1 MADNVLKARIV
12 LEAPGVAAVTNAATA
27 AVKKLKDS
35 LAGIKG
41 SADLASFS
49 IGKVGTTLRA
59 VRNPAAEAAAA
70 LDKTKLGANQA
81 GNALQNLGRI
91 AQDAPFGFIG
101 ISNNINPLLESFQR
115 LKAST
120 GTTGGAL
127 KALASQLGGAGGL
140 GLAVSVV
147 TGLLTVF
154 SKEIFGSGS
163 AADAAKSSMDR
174 YQDAVDNLKES
185 VEGVSRAIAFAN
197 QLGSI
202 NVKIAGFGKDTGTE
216 LQDLREQSV
225 AQQTAIENATAY
237 VKGLSAIRDEAQK
250 DLKID
255 SKEYKDIDLQFYK
268 DQREGYLKLE
278 EEANKSR
285 IIYRQIAFQKL
296 QDQQE
301 VNDKAK
307 AARDKDLENN
317 DKYVSDIIKQAKQLA
332 ERLQATTV
340 RNVRFDTNSYDSV
353 LEQYRKAVT
362 FLNKADG
369 PQYVVNFKL
378 KPDFLSG
385 DEGLRKAVDF
395 FSRINFKPVIDTKTT
410 EEINKEI
417 EKTISDQ
424 SKRNPILIQMSAALQ
439 GFYDFEEKMRRA
451 AEDLARTVQGA
462 FQNAFVGLAQ
472 GIGEAIGGEDIG
484 KALFSVIGD
493 LITQIGK
500 ALIQYGI
507 VKAGLDKILSAGGI
521 AIPGGAAI
529 ALGAFAIAIG
539 GLIKNTRVKGQRA
552 LGGSVTGGSPYLVGE
567 RGQEVFVPNT
577 SGRIVPNSALGGSVS
592 GRGAQQIYGQ
602 FRIAGNDLIAVVAN
616 TSRSQR
622 RLS

>member
-1 MADNVLKARIV
+1 MADNVLNATITADGSSFSKTLAQLEKQLKAFQAGLKNAGSAESFARLNRAAEATKARIDA
-12 LEAPGVAAVTNAATA
+12 LKKSGTEAGNALARNVA
-27 AVKKLKDS
+27 
-35 LAGIKG
+35 
-41 SADLASFS
+41 
-49 IGKVGTTLRA
+49 
-59 VRNPAAEAAAA
+59 P
-70 LDKTKLGANQA
+70 GANQA
-81 GNALQNLGRI
+81 GNALTNLGRI

-101 ISNNINPLLESFQR
+101 IQNNINPLLESFQR
-115 LKAST
+115 LKAET
-120 GTTGGAL
+120 GSAGGAL
-127 KALASQLGGAGGL
+127 KALGGSLIGAGGI
-140 GLAVSVV
+140 GLAISVV

-163 AADAAKSSMDR
+163 AADSADGRLQAYGQTLDTIKEKVQALSS
-174 YQDAVDNLKES
+174 AVQ
-185 VEGVSRAIAFAN
+185 FAN
-197 QLGSI
+197 QLGGI
-202 NVKIAGFGKDTGTE
+202 NVKIAGFGSDIGNE
-216 LQDLREQSV
+216 LTDLRQQSI
-225 AQQTAIENATAY
+225 AQEELT
-237 VKGLSAIRDEAQK
+237 G
-250 DLKID
+250 KII
-255 SKEYKDIDLQFYK
+255 K
-268 DQREGYLKLE
+268 QREEAVRVSIAIGNDEKLSGE
-278 EEANKSR
+278 KRVEATQKAAEAIANIDEKILESTQKQR
-285 IIYRQIAFQKL
+285 LLYRQIALQKL
-296 QDQQE
+296 EDQKE
-301 VNDKAK
+301 ADAKAK
-307 AARDKDLENN
+307 AAADKAAADYE
-317 DKYVSDIIKQAKQLA
+317 KYVNDTIANAKKLSSYLNEATFRNFDIDFNPLDSLKTQFEQARKFIERATNDRRSFAIKINAVPQVNFDVSGAAFRESIA
-332 ERLQATTV
+332 E
-340 RNVRFDTNSYDSV
+340 SV
-353 LEQYRKAVT
+353 LKI
-362 FLNKADG
+362 N
-369 PQYVVNFKL
+369 
-378 KPDFLSG
+378 
-385 DEGLRKAVDF
+385 EG
-395 FSRINFKPVIDTKTT
+395 IQ
-410 EEINKEI
+410 KEI
-417 EKTISDQ
+417 PGLT
-424 SKRNPILIQMSAALQ
+424 KRNPILIQMSAVLQ